1 MPYQWNQQSGE
12 WEWTDTGPNYGLG
25 RGATEPTLA
34 HGIDPW
40 QDVGLERLYGM
51 AARAAFPSLE
61 SSDLH
66 QRLVSRLQDPLMGQ
80 YQMSFPAAG
89 RSEEGFQKWLMGED
103 GVEDGSRFY
112 GQQGVP
118 GVARPEW
125 EQMINVA
132 RTYGQGRPEALES
145 IGIDPRDAQSAY
157 DRWYETGPLGVDE
170 SVRNILGLATFDPRA
185 GSIYGRMR
193 QAGLQRAQNRFFAE
207 NPFATN
213 VDWLGHLT
221 GQEALVNRDY
231 YVGSTPT
238 IPSEVA
244 ANGAPT
250 GVVPTGVVPTDNGVP
265 TGNVWQPTDPSLA
278 ATGYETIPTN
288 QPTVPVV
295 PPNTPTILTPAQV
308 AALTGTGK
316 DTRDTEVGANNV
328 FNTAPVVGVD
338 TPFTPAPTITYTP
351 TIPPAPSQAITSGT
365 YPSDNGV
372 PTGNVWQPTDP
383 SLAATGYEPILTNQ
397 PTNGGYITR
406 PAPPPGIAPALTPEE
421 EEELRALGIPYTPF
435 TPAPPSPTTPF
446 IPEPFIPNQPAD
458 WERLPNPTFNQ
469 PADWEYLD
477 PSLEGTGMI
486 W

>member
-103 GVEDGSRFY
+103 GVEGGSRFY

-145 IGIDPRDAQSAY
+145 IGIDPRDAQAAY

-221 GQEALVNRDY
+221 GQEALVNPDY

-250 GVVPTGVVPTDNGVP
+250 GVGAVNGIAANVDDVPLPPGFVGHEAITPPTYQPPVDDVPLPPGWGTGGRANVPFIPPSTPPTYQPPVDDVP
-265 TGNVWQPTDPSLA
+265 LPPGWGKLTPPSTPPTYQPPVDDVPLPPGWG
-278 ATGYETIPTN
+278 TGY
-288 QPTVPVV
+288 
-295 PPNTPTILTPAQV
+295 
-308 AALTGTGK
+308 
-316 DTRDTEVGANNV
+316 
-328 FNTAPVVGVD
+328 
-338 TPFTPAPTITYTP
+338 
-351 TIPPAPSQAITSGT
+351 
-365 YPSDNGV
+365 
-372 PTGNVWQPTDP
+372 DP
-383 SLAATGYEPILTNQ
+383 
-397 PTNGGYITR
+397 
-406 PAPPPGIAPALTPEE
+406 
-421 EEELRALGIPYTPF
+421 
-435 TPAPPSPTTPF
+435 
-446 IPEPFIPNQPAD
+446 IPEPFIPN
-458 WERLPNPTFNQ
+458 PTFNE

-477 PSLEGTGMI
+477 PSLEGT
-486 W
+486 WY